1 METLTENAKELEF
14 LKEVQGL
21 EEGRHIIYKY
31 YHLPFH
37 HRLVQLYISLVRCSQ
52 SLYRRLTGKFRCF
65 GNSGGILS
73 FAM

>member
-37 HRLVQLYISLVRCSQ
+37 HRLI
-52 SLYRRLTGKFRCF
+52 
-65 GNSGGILS
+65 
-73 FAM
+73 